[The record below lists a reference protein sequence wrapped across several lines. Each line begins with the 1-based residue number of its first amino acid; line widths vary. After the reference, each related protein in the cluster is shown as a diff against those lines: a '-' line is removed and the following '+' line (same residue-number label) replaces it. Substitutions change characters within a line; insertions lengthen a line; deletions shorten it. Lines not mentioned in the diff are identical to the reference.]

1 MSNNLGAWLAY
12 PLLQVKLYPPQCPP
26 NQLLVIRNVPVL
38 DFKEVLALQEIIWMD
53 PKLSCDGVLL
63 KYGKADTDKHV

>member
-38 DFKEVLALQEIIWMD
+38 DFKEVLALQEII
-53 PKLSCDGVLL
+53 
-63 KYGKADTDKHV
+63 